1 MFKSERFTQAATALV
16 GAVILSSLSVGAAV
30 GPVHAAEPG
39 QSWITAVPI
48 GTASAG
54 DRAGA

>member
-1 MFKSERFTQAATALV
+1 MFKSDRFAQVATALV
-16 GAVILSSLSVGAAV
+16 GALILSTLSIGAAV
-30 GPVHAAEPG
+30 GPARASEPG